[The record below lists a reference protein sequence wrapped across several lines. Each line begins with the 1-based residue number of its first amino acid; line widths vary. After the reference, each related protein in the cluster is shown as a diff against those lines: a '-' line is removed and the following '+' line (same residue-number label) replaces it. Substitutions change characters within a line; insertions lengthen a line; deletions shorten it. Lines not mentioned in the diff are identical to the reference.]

1 VRVTFWG
8 TRGSLAAPGPET
20 VRYGGNTAC
29 VELRAGDGQL
39 AILDAGSGIRR
50 LGETL
55 TDEARVDIF
64 LTHLHLDHIQ
74 GLGFF
79 RPLFRP
85 GTEVHLWG
93 PPSTTEDL
101 GARLARYLS
110 PPLFPV
116 RLRDTPASVVLHAA
130 PETPVTIGRLTVSS
144 ALIIHPGP
152 TVGYRISDRHRA
164 VAYLPDHEPAL
175 GVRHFPEGPAW
186 TSGCALARDADLLI
200 HDAQYSE
207 ADYAGRVGW
216 GHSTLEHATRFA
228 VLAGARRLAPFHHD
242 PSAADDE
249 LDGRFGSAARRTPIE
264 LVPAREGAS
273 IGLD

>member
-1 VRVTFWG
+1 
-8 TRGSLAAPGPET
+8 

-50 LGETL
+50 RGDAL
-55 TDEARVDIF
+55 TDQGRIDIF

-79 RPLFRP
+79 HPLFRP

-93 PPSTTEDL
+93 PPSTAADL

-116 RLRDTPASVVLHAA
+116 RLRDTPAAVELHAA
-130 PETPVTIGRLTVSS
+130 PEVPVTIGRLTVSS
-144 ALIIHPGP
+144 AQIIHPGP
-152 TVGYRISDRHRA
+152 TVGYRISDGDRA

-175 GVRHFPEGPAW
+175 GVRHFPAAPAW
-186 TSGCALARDADLLI
+186 TSGYALARDVDLLI

-207 ADYAGRVGW
+207 ADYAERVGW
-216 GHSTLEHATRFA
+216 GHSSLEQAMRFA

-249 LDGRFGSAARRTPIE
+249 LDARFRRAARRSPLE
-264 LVPAREGAS
+264 LAPAREGAS
-273 IGLD
+273 IALG